1 MTARITSRMPV
12 AEYFGLSALNISLL
26 KELRRSP
33 LHFRHAML
41 HPKSSPAMTLGTAAH
56 CATLEPERFDRSYTV
71 WNRRTDSGRLAP
83 RTGKAWDAFVA
94 ESAGKDILTE
104 DDAITALNIAQAVRS
119 DAVAIKY
126 LERGDPEVTMQ
137 WEIAGRHCKGRVDW
151 ITAIDGQDVVVGLKT
166 ARDCRHFPF
175 AAQAARLG
183 YHLQW
188 AWYFDAYVTITG
200 REPRMVEIVVESE
213 PPHAV
218 VVYAITEDVLAQGR
232 QEYAELLDLLAACED
247 RDEWPG
253 PATTEH
259 VLSLP
264 SWVYGTD
271 EDVSDLGLEA

>member
-1 MTARITSRMPV
+1 MTGRITSRMPV
-12 AEYFGLSALNISLL
+12 AEYFALSALNVSLL

-33 LHFRHAML
+33 LHFRHAMQN
-41 HPKSSPAMTLGTAAH
+41 PKTSPAMTLGTAAH
-56 CATLEPERFDRSYTV
+56 TATLEPERFDRSFAI

-83 RTGKAWDAFVA
+83 RNGKAWDAFVA
-94 ESAGKDILTE
+94 ESAGRDVLTE
-104 DDAITALNIAQAVRS
+104 DEAITALDIAQAVRS

-126 LERGDPEVTMQ
+126 LEQGDPEVTMQ
-137 WEIAGRHCKGRVDW
+137 WTIGQRKCKGRADW
-151 ITAIDGQDVVVGLKT
+151 ITEIDGQPVVVGLKT

-188 AWYFDAYVTITG
+188 AWYRDGFEQITG
-200 REPRMVEIVVESE
+200 REPRLVEIVVESD

-218 VVYAITEDVLAQGR
+218 VVYAITDDILAQGR
-232 QEYAELLDLLAACED
+232 QEYLELLDLLAACEA

>member
-1 MTARITSRMPV
+1 MPV
-12 AEYFGLSALNISLL
+12 AEYFALSALNVSLL

-33 LHFRHAML
+33 LHFRHAMQ
-41 HPKSSPAMTLGTAAH
+41 HPKRSPAMTLGTAAH
-56 CATLEPERFDRSYTV
+56 TATLEPERFDRSYTV

-94 ESAGKDILTE
+94 ESAGRDVLTE
-104 DDAITALNIAQAVRS
+104 DEAIAALNIAQAVRG
-119 DAVAIKY
+119 DPVAIKY
-126 LERGDPEVTMQ
+126 LEAGDPEVTMQ
-137 WEIAGRHCKGRVDW
+137 WSWDGRNCKARADW
-151 ITAIDGQDVVVGLKT
+151 ITQVDGEAVLVGLKT
-166 ARDCRHFPF
+166 TRDCRHFPF

-188 AWYFDAYVTITG
+188 SWYLDGYVEING
-200 REPRMVEIVVESE
+200 QSPRVVEIVVESE

-232 QEYAELLDLLAACED
+232 QEYRELLDLLAACEA

-264 SWVYGTD
+264 SWVYGSD
-271 EDVSDLGLEA
+271 EDVSDLGLEG